1 MWWQLFWKVMKNV
14 FFIQIVGGIVLG
26 FIVIVIMVLD
36 FNIVDVCFDMQ
47 FLNWMVVFKGIQVI
61 IVIVVIFEVYV
72 V

>member
-1 MWWQLFWKVMKNV
+1 MKNV

-26 FIVIVIMVLD
+26 FIVILIIVLD